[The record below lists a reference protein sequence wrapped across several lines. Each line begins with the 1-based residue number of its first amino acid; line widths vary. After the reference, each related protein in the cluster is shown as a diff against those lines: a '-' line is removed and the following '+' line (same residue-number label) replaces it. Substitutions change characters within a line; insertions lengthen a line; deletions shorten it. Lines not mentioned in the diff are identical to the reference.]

1 MTEYIYYIWMCVLIL
16 TNIWDV
22 KWKPVQESVADQ
34 FCEQQTERELHHSL
48 WETQNTMKACRGAFL
63 SEIRTNKQINT
74 LMLNKPIYYSMTNY
88 YISL

>member
-1 MTEYIYYIWMCVLIL
+1 MCVLLL

-22 KWKPVQESVADQ
+22 KWKPVQKSVADQ

-48 WETQNTMKACRGAFL
+48 WETQNTMKASRGAFL
-63 SEIRTNKQINT
+63 SEIRANKQIKT
-74 LMLNKPIYYSMTNY
+74 VMLNIPIFHSMTND